1 MSSTVAQRPDLLL
14 SICVG
19 TFNRAEYIA
28 ATLDSIIDQATEEC
42 EIVVSDNASTDA
54 TEEVVAKCAQRFAR
68 LRYSRHPTNQ
78 GMDRNFDRAV
88 ELAAGK
94 YCWLFA
100 DDDLMK
106 SGAIASV
113 LRALRQQPS
122 VVMTNLELRNSSM
135 SISLKAGLLAFDTDR
150 HYKPSELDRLFLDVQ
165 KTAWYLSTNIIRRD
179 LWLSRRREPYYGTL
193 FLYVAVIFQAPPPAD
208 VIVLAE
214 PLVAFRT
221 SMQNSYSSRMGEILL
236 STWPTVVASLALSDA
251 TRGNVISAQPWTS
264 LRHLFTLRGMGMYT
278 WVECRSWVKPRID
291 SRPRKVAAAAIAL
304 LPGVLVNSVLL
315 AYHLAR
321 GNRTLVGALRQSRF
335 CMQRATSPTSPPA

>member
-1 MSSTVAQRPDLLL
+1 MSCAAERRSNPLL
-14 SICVG
+14 SICIG
-19 TFNRAEYIA
+19 TFNRATCIA
-28 ATLDSIIDQATEEC
+28 ATLESIIDQATEEC

-54 TEEVVAKCAQRFAR
+54 TEQVVARCAQHFSR

-94 YCWLFA
+94 YCWLFS

-122 VVMTNLELRNSSM
+122 VVMTNLELRDESM
-135 SISLKAGLLAFDTDR
+135 SISLKAGLLDFDTDR
-150 HYKPSELDRLFLDVQ
+150 HYKPTEVDRLFLDVQ

-179 LWLSRRREPYYGTL
+179 LWLSRHREPYYGSL

-214 PLVAFRT
+214 PLVAFRR
-221 SMQNSYSSRMGEILL
+221 SVRNSYSPRMGEILF
-236 STWPTVVASLALSDA
+236 STWPTIVASLVISDA
-251 TRGNVISAQPWTS
+251 TKGSVISAQPWTS
-264 LRHLFTLRGMGMYT
+264 LRHLLTLRGMGLYT
-278 WVECRSWVKPRID
+278 WVECRCWVKPRID
-291 SRPRKVAAAAIAL
+291 SYPRKAAAATIAL
-304 LPGVLVNSVLL
+304 LPGVLVNSMLL
-315 AYHLAR
+315 AYHFTR
-321 GNRTLVGALRQSRF
+321 GNRALIHALQQSRF
-335 CMQRATSPTSPPA
+335 CVQQLFRPRSP